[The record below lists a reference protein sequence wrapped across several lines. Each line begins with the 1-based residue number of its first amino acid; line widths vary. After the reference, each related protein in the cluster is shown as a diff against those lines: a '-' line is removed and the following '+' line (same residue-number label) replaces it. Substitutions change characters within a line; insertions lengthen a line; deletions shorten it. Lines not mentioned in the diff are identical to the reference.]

1 MSPEWI
7 GGIGFFALLALIF
20 MGVPLGFALAG
31 VGFVGVIAMG
41 GWSAAMGMFTTA
53 PFSIVSGY
61 SYITVP
67 LFILMGI
74 LAFHSGV
81 VSDAF
86 SAAYKWLGRAP
97 GGLAIGTVGACT
109 AFAACTGL
117 SAMSVSLMTVT
128 CLPEMEKRGYSQ
140 ALATGTIAS
149 GTTLGI
155 LIPPSIP
162 LIMFGILSG
171 ASIGSLFIAGIVPG
185 LLLAAAFVLV
195 IYVWAK
201 VKPGAAPQPPRTSW
215 GEKFR
220 SLSRVWTMILLM
232 CLVMGGIWGG
242 VFTPVEAGG
251 IGAFGAL
258 IIALIRRSINWRQFR
273 DSLMDAAKMSGMIF
287 VLLIGV
293 MIFNYF
299 FIMTRVPE
307 ALANGIVSLDI
318 PTVAVV
324 IVMMICW
331 LIGGCFLDT
340 FGLMMLTLPVFI
352 PIGKEL
358 GIDMIWFGILHVI
371 CIEAGAISPPVG
383 VNVFMI
389 SGMAKHIPMYTI
401 FKGIAP
407 FLIAMI
413 VMLFVYLFIP
423 DIVTFLPNLMR

>member
-7 GGIGFFALLALIF
+7 GGVAFLALLVLIF
-20 MGVPLGFALAG
+20 AGVPLGFALAG
-31 VGFVGVIAMG
+31 VGFVGVIAMS
-41 GWSAAMGMFTTA
+41 GWSAAMGVFSTA

-61 SYITVP
+61 TYITVP
-67 LFILMGI
+67 LFVLMGI

-81 VSDAF
+81 VADAF
-86 SAAYKWLGRAP
+86 SAAYKWVGRAP
-97 GGLAIGTVGACT
+97 GGLAMGTIGACT

-162 LIMFGILSG
+162 LIMYGILSG

-185 LLLAAAFVLV
+185 IFLALAFIAV
-195 IYVWAK
+195 ILGWAK
-201 VKPGAAPQPPRTSW
+201 LKPAAAPQPPKASW
-215 GEKFR
+215 REKFA
-220 SLSRVWTMILLM
+220 SLKRVWTMILLM
-232 CLVMGGIWGG
+232 CLIMGGIWGG
-242 VFTPVEAGG
+242 IFTPVEAGG
-251 IGAFGAL
+251 IGALGAL
-258 IIALIRRSINWRQFR
+258 IIALIRRSISWKIFR
-273 DSLMDAAKMSGMIF
+273 DSLVDTAKMSGMIF

-307 ALANGIVSLDI
+307 ALANGIVSLNI
-318 PTVAVV
+318 PPTAIVV
-324 IVMMICW
+324 VMMICW

-352 PIGKEL
+352 PIAKEL
-358 GIDMIWFGILHVI
+358 GIDLIWFGILHVI

-383 VNVFMI
+383 VNVFMMA
-389 SGMAKHIPMYTI
+389 GMAKHIPMYTI
-401 FKGIAP
+401 FRGIVP
-407 FLIAMI
+407 FLLA
-413 VMLFVYLFIP
+413 MLFVLGILIGFP

>member
-7 GGIGFFALLALIF
+7 GGISFLVLLVLIF
-20 MGVPLGFALAG
+20 AGVPIGFALAG
-31 VGFVGVIAMG
+31 VGFVGVIAMS
-41 GWSAAMGMFTTA
+41 GWSAAMGVFSTA

-61 SYITVP
+61 TYITVP

-74 LAFHSGV
+74 MAFHSGV
-81 VSDAF
+81 VADAF
-86 SAAYKWLGRAP
+86 AAAFKWVGRAP
-97 GGLAIGTVGACT
+97 GGLAMGTVGACT

-162 LIMFGILSG
+162 LIMYGILSG

-185 LLLAAAFVLV
+185 VFLALAFLLV
-195 IYVWAK
+195 IFVWAK
-201 VKPGAAPQPPRTSW
+201 LKPEAAPQPPKATW
-215 GEKFR
+215 KEKLV
-220 SLSRVWTMILLM
+220 SLKRVWTMILLM
-232 CLVMGGIWGG
+232 CLIMGGIWGG
-242 VFTPVEAGG
+242 IFTPVEAGG
-251 IGAFGAL
+251 IGALGAL
-258 IIALIRRSINWRQFR
+258 IIALIRRSVTWRLFR
-273 DSLMDAAKMSGMIF
+273 DSLVDTAKMSGMIF
-287 VLLIGV
+287 MLLIGV

-307 ALANGIVSLDI
+307 ALANGIVSLNI
-318 PTVAVV
+318 PPTAIV

-352 PIGKEL
+352 PIAKNL
-358 GIDMIWFGILHVI
+358 GIDLVWFGILHVI
-371 CIEAGAISPPVG
+371 CIEAGAITPPVG
-383 VNVFMI
+383 VNVFMMA
-389 SGMAKHIPMYTI
+389 GMAKHIPMYTI
-401 FKGIAP
+401 FRGIAP
-407 FLIAMI
+407 FLITMLV
-413 VMLFVYLFIP
+413 VMGILIGFS

>member
-7 GGIGFFALLALIF
+7 GGLGFVALLTLIF
-20 MGVPLGFALAG
+20 LGIPLGFALAS
-31 VGFVGVIAMG
+31 VAFVGVVAMS
-41 GWSAAMGMFTTA
+41 GWSAAMGVFSTA

-74 LAFHSGV
+74 FAFHSGV
-81 VSDAF
+81 VADAF

-97 GGLAIGTVGACT
+97 GGLAMGTVGACT

-162 LIMFGILSG
+162 LIMYGILSG

-185 LLLAAAFVLV
+185 VLLAAAFVLV
-195 IYVWAK
+195 IFAWAK
-201 VKPGAAPQPPRTSW
+201 LKPDAAPKSPHVPLR
-215 GEKFR
+215 EKVA
-220 SLSRVWTMILLM
+220 SLRRVWTMIVLM
-232 CLVMGGIWGG
+232 SLVMGGIWGG
-242 VFTPVEAGG
+242 IFTPVEAGG

-258 IIALIRRSINWRQFR
+258 VIALTRRSMNWRQFR
-273 DSLMDAAKMSGMIF
+273 DSFFDTAKMSGMIF

-293 MIFNYF
+293 MMFNYF
-299 FIMTRVPE
+299 FIMTRVP
-307 ALANGIVSLDI
+307 AMLANGIVGLNI
-318 PTVAVV
+318 PPVAVV
-324 IVMMICW
+324 IVMLLCW
-331 LIGGCFLDT
+331 LVGGCFLDT

-371 CIEAGAISPPVG
+371 CIEAGAITPPVG
-383 VNVFMI
+383 VNVFLI
-389 SGMAKHIPMYTI
+389 AGMAKHIPMYTV
-401 FKGIAP
+401 FRGIMP
-407 FLIAMI
+407 FLLVMLA
-413 VMLFVYLFIP
+413 MLFVFVFVP

>member
-7 GGIGFFALLALIF
+7 GGLGFIALLVLIF
-20 MGVPLGFALAG
+20 AGVPLGFALAG
-31 VGFVGVIAMG
+31 VAFVGVIAMG
-41 GWSAAMGMFTTA
+41 GWSAAMGMFSTA
-53 PFSIVSGY
+53 PFSVVSGY

-74 LAFHSGV
+74 FAFHSGV
-81 VSDAF
+81 VADAF
-86 SAAYKWLGRAP
+86 TAFYKWFGRAP

-162 LIMFGILSG
+162 LIMYGILSG
-171 ASIGSLFIAGIVPG
+171 ASIGSLFIAGIIPG
-185 LLLAAAFVLV
+185 ILLAAAFVTV
-195 IYVWAK
+195 ILVWAK
-201 VKPGAAPQPPRTSW
+201 LKPASAPKPPRASW
-215 GEKFR
+215 REKFA

-251 IGAFGAL
+251 IGALGAL
-258 IIALIRRSINWRQFR
+258 IIALLRRSISWRQFR
-273 DSLMDAAKMSGMIF
+273 DSFFDSAKMSGMIF

-293 MIFNYF
+293 MMFNYF

-324 IVMMICW
+324 IVMMVCW

-401 FKGIAP
+401 FKGILP
-407 FLIAMI
+407 FLLAML
-413 VMLFVYLFIP
+413 VMLFLYLFVP
-423 DIVTFLPNLMR
+423 DIVTFLPDLMR

>member
-1 MSPEWI
+1 MSPELI
-7 GGIGFFALLALIF
+7 GGIAFSALLALIF
-20 MGVPLGFALAG
+20 YGVPLGFALAG
-31 VGFVGVIAMG
+31 VAFVGVIAMG
-41 GWSAAMGMFTTA
+41 GWSAAMGMFSTA
-53 PFSIVSGY
+53 PFSVVSSY

-81 VSDAF
+81 VADAF
-86 SAAYKWLGRAP
+86 AAAYKWLGRAP
-97 GGLAIGTVGACT
+97 GGLAMGTIGACT

-128 CLPEMEKRGYSQ
+128 CLPEMEKRNYSP

-162 LIMFGILSG
+162 LIMYGILSG

-185 LLLAAAFVLV
+185 VLLALAFLLV
-195 IYVWAK
+195 IYIWAK
-201 VKPGAAPQPPRTSW
+201 VKPSAAPKPEPTSW
-215 GEKFR
+215 KEKFL
-220 SLSRVWTMILLM
+220 SLKRVWTMIALM
-232 CLVMGGIWGG
+232 GLVMGGIWGG

-258 IIALIRRSINWRQFR
+258 IIALLRRSLSWKILRNSFV
-273 DSLMDAAKMSGMIF
+273 DTAKMSGMIF

-293 MIFNYF
+293 MMFNYF

-307 ALANGIVSLDI
+307 ALANGIVSLNI

-331 LIGGCFLDT
+331 LVGGCFLDT

-358 GIDMIWFGILHVI
+358 GIDMVWFGILHVI

-401 FKGIAP
+401 FKGILP
-407 FLIAMI
+407 FLLVML
-413 VMLFVYLFIP
+413 VMLFVYVFVP
-423 DIVTFLPNLMR
+423 DIVTFLPNVMR

>member
-1 MSPEWI
+1 MSAELI
-7 GGIGFFALLALIF
+7 GGIGFVALLALIF
-20 MGVPLGFALAG
+20 AGVPLGFALAG
-31 VGFVGVIAMG
+31 VGFFGVIAMN

-81 VSDAF
+81 VADAF
-86 SAAYKWLGRAP
+86 GAAYKWLGRAP
-97 GGLAIGTVGACT
+97 GGLAMGTITACT

-140 ALATGTIAS
+140 ALASGTVAS
-149 GTTLGI
+149 GCTLGI

-162 LIMFGILSG
+162 LIMYGILSA
-171 ASIGSLFIAGIVPG
+171 ASIGQLFIAGIVPG
-185 LLLAAAFVLV
+185 LFLASAFILT
-195 IYVWAK
+195 IYIWAK
-201 VKPGAAPQPPRTSW
+201 LKPGAAPKPPKATLK
-215 GEKFR
+215 EKFI
-220 SLSRVWTMILLM
+220 SLSRVWTMLLLM
-232 CLVMGGIWGG
+232 CLIMGGIWGG
-242 VFTPVEAGG
+242 IFTPVEAGG

-258 IIALIRRSINWRQFR
+258 IIGLIRRGMSFKKFTTA
-273 DSLMDAAKMSGMIF
+273 LFDAAKMSGMIF

-293 MIFNYF
+293 MMFNYF
-299 FIMTRVPE
+299 FILTRVPE
-307 ALANGIVSLDI
+307 ALANGIVSLSI
-318 PTVAVV
+318 PPVAIV

-352 PIGKEL
+352 PIAKEL
-358 GIDMIWFGILHVI
+358 DVNLIWFGILHVI

-389 SGMAKHIPMYTI
+389 AGMAKHIPMYTI

-407 FLIAMI
+407 FLLAMLIVLGVLIA
-413 VMLFVYLFIP
+413 VP